1 MAEIALGFRNLTV
14 TSNGTDLLSGVSG
27 YVDRGCITA
36 VLGASAAGKSVLLQ
50 TLSGR
55 IQNLEISGDVYM
67 DGSEVD
73 PKALGNPVAYVP
85 QEDSLIGDLTARE
98 VATNTALFKRNDAR
112 EKIDADV
119 SDLLDR
125 LGLTK
130 VADGIIGTLI
140 FRGLSGGQKKRAE
153 IATELI
159 AAPSILLLDEPTSG
173 LDSKVAYDVL
183 STIRNIVKASNG
195 MISVMLV
202 IHQPNDKILS
212 LFDHIMFLENGNTTF
227 FGTLPQSLAHFSGLG
242 FPCPSSVTP
251 TDYFLQI
258 TDKNFSTS
266 DCDFRESY
274 QASEPWKVVDG
285 QLADYKRK
293 STMHT
298 EKSLQDLQVKKDY
311 NANKVTFW
319 KQVYVNQ

>member
-112 EKIDADV
+112 EK
-119 SDLLDR
+119 
-125 LGLTK
+125 
-130 VADGIIGTLI
+130 
-140 FRGLSGGQKKRAE
+140 
-153 IATELI
+153 
-159 AAPSILLLDEPTSG
+159 
-173 LDSKVAYDVL
+173 
-183 STIRNIVKASNG
+183 N
-195 MISVMLV
+195 
-202 IHQPNDKILS
+202 
-212 LFDHIMFLENGNTTF
+212 
-227 FGTLPQSLAHFSGLG
+227 
-242 FPCPSSVTP
+242 
-251 TDYFLQI
+251 
-258 TDKNFSTS
+258 
-266 DCDFRESY
+266 
-274 QASEPWKVVDG
+274 
-285 QLADYKRK
+285 
-293 STMHT
+293 
-298 EKSLQDLQVKKDY
+298 
-311 NANKVTFW
+311 
-319 KQVYVNQ
+319 

>member
-212 LFDHIMFLENGNTTF
+212 L
-227 FGTLPQSLAHFSGLG
+227 
-242 FPCPSSVTP
+242 
-251 TDYFLQI
+251 
-258 TDKNFSTS
+258 
-266 DCDFRESY
+266 
-274 QASEPWKVVDG
+274 
-285 QLADYKRK
+285 
-293 STMHT
+293 
-298 EKSLQDLQVKKDY
+298 
-311 NANKVTFW
+311 
-319 KQVYVNQ
+319 